1 MPSLW
6 TSSFTCGTII
16 RLRADFVVLFRI
28 IQFDDFGQQQPL
40 SLDTAFGQIG
50 LHAFI
55 DNAFM
60 RGVLIDNHQTVAGLG
75 NDVIGMHLPAGC
87 PQRMINKLTFI
98 GDVINALWSIHV
110 AKENQEEQQQQR
122 ADGASGG
129 GGEDGDGDQAKKKK
143 QLHVPYRDS
152 VLTKLLA
159 DSLGGNSRTVMLANI
174 SLAKSNL
181 AESTSTLRFAS
192 RVKTIKNKPKVV
204 VDPKDA
210 KLKEMS
216 AEIDRLRRALVEQAK
231 EGAVSSSSSRDHSDH
246 PSGGS
251 MIVSQELFDDA
262 NERIRAMQAAHERQI
277 TDLTAKMEAEVKAR
291 DKEVERL
298 AAEIARMKKE
308 QFAKNLHLLNNVTP
322 PAAPARRTHRAP
334 PPQRQRRRHS
344 ESGRA
349 RGAPEEREGGV
360 SEDAPT
366 EQQPLPQRSP
376 DRSPAAQGPRLSL
389 RNTIAIRRH
398 SRRDTELLRR
408 LAESAATEVARGGG
422 GGGGGGGDT
431 AVERSDDIARGDSP
445 GKSTVL

>member
-1 MPSLW
+1 MDLAGSER
-6 TSSFTCGTII
+6 SSKTGVK
-16 RLRADFVVLFRI
+16 A
-28 IQFDDFGQQQPL
+28 G
-40 SLDTAFGQIG
+40 STAAKESIS
-50 LHAFI
+50 
-55 DNAFM
+55 
-60 RGVLIDNHQTVAGLG
+60 
-75 NDVIGMHLPAGC
+75 
-87 PQRMINKLTFI
+87 INKSLSAL

-110 AKENQEEQQQQR
+110 AKEKQEEQQQQR

-174 SLAKSNL
+174 SLAESNIG
-181 AESTSTLRFAS
+181 ESTSTLRFAS

-216 AEIDRLRRALVEQAK
+216 AEIDRLRQALVEQAK

-298 AAEIARMKKE
+298 AAEIARMKKSTT
-308 QFAKNLHLLNNVTP
+308 KDLHPERSQYPNSLP
-322 PAAPARRTHRAP
+322 PPHSPNSPPLHRSVSEGATARAAERGALPRKERAASPRTHP
-334 PPQRQRRRHS
+334 PSSSLCR
-344 ESGRA
+344 
-349 RGAPEEREGGV
+349 RGAPTILPPRKDQGCPSEIRLRSGV
-360 SEDAPT
+360 IHAETRNCFTAWRKAR
-366 EQQPLPQRSP
+366 PQRP
-376 DRSPAAQGPRLSL
+376 QEVVAVVVVVMVAM
-389 RNTIAIRRH
+389 AVVVVAVIRR
-398 SRRDTELLRR
+398 
-408 LAESAATEVARGGG
+408 
-422 GGGGGGGDT
+422 
-431 AVERSDDIARGDSP
+431 
-445 GKSTVL
+445 

>member
-1 MPSLW
+1 MRLVDLAGSER
-6 TSSFTCGTII
+6 SSKTG
-16 RLRADFVVLFRI
+16 
-28 IQFDDFGQQQPL
+28 IQVG
-40 SLDTAFGQIG
+40 SKGAKESI
-50 LHAFI
+50 A
-55 DNAFM
+55 
-60 RGVLIDNHQTVAGLG
+60 
-75 NDVIGMHLPAGC
+75 
-87 PQRMINKLTFI
+87 INKSLSAL
-98 GDVINALWSIHV
+98 GDVINALWSMHL
-110 AKENQEEQQQQR
+110 AKEK
-122 ADGASGG
+122 G
-129 GGEDGDGDQAKKKK
+129 KKKK
-143 QLHVPYRDS
+143 LHVPYRDS

-216 AEIDRLRRALVEQAK
+216 AEIDRLRQALVEQAK

-262 NERIRAMQAAHERQI
+262 NERIRAMEAAHERQI
-277 TDLTAKMEAEVKAR
+277 TELTAKMEAEVKAR

-344 ESGRA
+344 ESSRA
-349 RGAPEEREGGV
+349 RGAPEENEGGV
-360 SEDAPT
+360 SEDPHN
-366 EQQPLPQRSP
+366 EQQALDALAMRSASLVQRDDNES
-376 DRSPAAQGPRLSL
+376 SPAAQGPRLSL
-389 RNTIAIRRH
+389 RNTIAIRRN
-398 SRRDTELLRR
+398 SNRDTALLQR
-408 LAESAATEVARGGG
+408 LADSAATEVARADGGDGGG
-422 GGGGGGGDT
+422 GGSGDGSGGREKDNT
-431 AVERSDDIARGDSP
+431 NTDDIAREDRSGT
-445 GKSTVL
+445 STIL